1 MKFRISIPFLL
12 TALLLG
18 VFLFTSSSC
27 SQNTYSTHSKVSYNR
42 SSRIKAYKKPANR
55 RSFTHTSS
63 PRKKY
68 VIKK

>member
-12 TALLLG
+12 TTLILGLFLL
-18 VFLFTSSSC
+18 TSSSC
-27 SQNTYSTHSKVSYNR
+27 SQSTYSTHSKISYNR
-42 SSRIKAYKKPANR
+42 SSRIKAYKKPGSRN
-55 RSFTHTSS
+55 SFTHSTS